1 MIGDPD
7 ASLEEHYAPPRLP
20 WLRANMVSSLDG
32 AVTGA
37 DGRSG
42 SINNAADKLVFDLL
56 RDTCDA
62 VLVGA
67 GTARA
72 EGYGPAAAPLVVVSR
87 SGSVPPTLRTA
98 GPGRVLLATCAVA
111 PGLDQATALLGVEQV
126 LVCGDDEVDLAAVVD
141 TLHARGLRH
150 LLCEGGPRLL
160 TDLLAAGLVDELA
173 ATYVPLLVGGAGPR
187 ITQGAHVGLS
197 AVPRLLLEQDGTLL
211 GRWWLRGPGDDVPRH
226 HASKVNPG

>member
-1 MIGDPD
+1 MRVLIGDPD
-7 ASLEEHYAPPRLP
+7 SSLEELYAPPRLP

-32 AVTGA
+32 AATGA

-42 SINNAADKLVFDLL
+42 SINNAADKQVFDLL

-72 EGYGPAAAPLVVVSR
+72 EGYGPAAAPVVVVSR

-98 GPGRVLLATCAVA
+98 GPGRVLLATCAGA
-111 PGLDQATALLGVEQV
+111 PGLDQATALLGAEQV
-126 LVCGDDEVDLAAVVD
+126 LVCGDDEVDLAALVD
-141 TLHARGLRH
+141 RLHARGLRH
-150 LLCEGGPRLL
+150 LLCEGGPSLLADLL
-160 TDLLAAGLVDELA
+160 TDGLVDELD

-187 ITQGAHVGLS
+187 ITHGS
-197 AVPRLLLEQDGTLL
+197 AVAVTGSPRLLLEQEGTLL
-211 GRWWLRGPGDDVPRH
+211 GRWWLREADDGNAGARR
-226 HASKVNPG
+226 